1 MSPIAVIIKEVE
13 VARNHFENASADY
26 VAAAIYELAAA
37 EQKLSAALE
46 KGKKNVS
53 VFVRCIGVAYSGQK
67 CFRMVWWLFCS
78 CSLQILW
85 ERNRAG

>member
-1 MSPIAVIIKEVE
+1 MIMSPIAAIIKEVE

-53 VFVRCIGVAYSGQK
+53 VV
-67 CFRMVWWLFCS
+67 
-78 CSLQILW
+78 
-85 ERNRAG
+85 

>member
-1 MSPIAVIIKEVE
+1 MSPIAAIIKEVE

-46 KGKKNVS
+46 KGKK
-53 VFVRCIGVAYSGQK
+53 CICRISN
-67 CFRMVWWLFCS
+67 CW
-78 CSLQILW
+78 I
-85 ERNRAG
+85 